1 MTHPTNAQ
9 LEAGLDDIRH
19 SPRDEGRLERIVR
32 RPNHGERED
41 VAQAE
46 LDLTLGL
53 VGDNWKARG
62 NPRRP
67 GGLANPDCQLNV
79 MNARVAALVAVT
91 ADRWALA
98 GDQLYVDFDL
108 SVANVPPGTRLA
120 IGSAV
125 IEVTAEPHTGC
136 GKFLTRFGVDA
147 AKFVNSRVGREL
159 QLRGINA
166 KVVQSG
172 TIRVHDAVRK
182 ISSAQA

>member
-1 MTHPTNAQ
+1 MTYLTKAQ
-9 LEAGLDDIRH
+9 LEAGLDDIRD
-19 SPRDEGRLERIVR
+19 SPREQGRLERIVR
-32 RPNHGERED
+32 RPDKGEREEIVEAD
-41 VAQAE
+41 
-46 LDLTLGL
+46 LDLLVGL

-79 MNARVAALVAVT
+79 MNARVAALVAG
-91 ADRWALA
+91 ADDRWALA

-108 SVANVPPGTRLA
+108 SAANVPPGTRLA
-120 IGSAV
+120 IGSAI

-136 GKFLTRFGVDA
+136 VKFIARFGVDA

-172 TIRVHDAVRK
+172 SVRVHDAVRK
-182 ISSAQA
+182 IT